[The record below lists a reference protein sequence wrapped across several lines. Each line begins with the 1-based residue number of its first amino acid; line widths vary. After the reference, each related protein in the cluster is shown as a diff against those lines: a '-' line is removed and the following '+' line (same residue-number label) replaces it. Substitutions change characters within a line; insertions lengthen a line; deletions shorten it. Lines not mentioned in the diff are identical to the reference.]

1 MGWLRTNNVGNKKCN
16 KTTKLGDG
24 QVYHMKHVAEKM
36 QKIRILALLQVAR
49 TLNLNPL
56 RTLEHYS
63 LGKTTPFSHHVSFS
77 SFSLDKMGTCQ
88 PRHLWTSPEDVDQQR
103 RLCLITCYN
112 DYHPVSSSSFLD
124 WLRENL
130 QDTDGFL
137 PLNMGLSRFN
147 FPIHQSNEFAVVSKL
162 QDLKPRCFCRW
173 DLP

>member
-77 SFSLDKMGTCQ
+77 SFSPLIKWGLASPAISGQAQKMLTNNAGYALQ
-88 PRHLWTSPEDVDQQR
+88 HV
-103 RLCLITCYN
+103 ITTIIQ
-112 DYHPVSSSSFLD
+112 YHPV
-124 WLRENL
+124 
-130 QDTDGFL
+130 
-137 PLNMGLSRFN
+137 RFW
-147 FPIHQSNEFAVVSKL
+147 IG
-162 QDLKPRCFCRW
+162 
-173 DLP
+173 